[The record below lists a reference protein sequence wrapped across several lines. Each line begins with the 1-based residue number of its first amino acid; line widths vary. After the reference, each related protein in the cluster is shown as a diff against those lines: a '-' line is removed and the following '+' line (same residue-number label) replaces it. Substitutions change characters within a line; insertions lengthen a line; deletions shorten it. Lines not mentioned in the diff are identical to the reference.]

1 MKAIKPKFA
10 DNAAWQQANL
20 LMQPALIRT
29 IDNIRKFLEAE
40 TMQWRGEYREF
51 AVWPDEVPE
60 ETQGKIQLLQQELK
74 TATPE
79 QVDEIQDALAA
90 MPQPIP
96 GYELILTH
104 PDHSDAPVVVD
115 IIALCYRICF
125 FTGDAVINDGAVAA
139 VDTGLIEDD
148 TQEVDWP
155 KLDQKTKTIV
165 GEVFAKLAT

>member
-10 DNAAWQQANL
+10 DDAAWQQANL

-29 IDNIRKFLEAE
+29 IDNIRKYLEDEAM
-40 TMQWRGEYREF
+40 TWQGEYREF
-51 AVWPDEVPE
+51 AVWPDDVPE

-74 TATPE
+74 TAMPE
-79 QVDEIQDALAA
+79 QVDAIQDALAA

-96 GYELILTH
+96 GYELVLTKA
-104 PDHSDAPVVVD
+104 DQAAPVVVD

-125 FTGDAVINDGAVAA
+125 LNGDAVVNGGAVAA

-148 TQEVDWP
+148 TQEVDWTN
-155 KLDQKTKTIV
+155 LDAKTKAIV
-165 GEVFAKLAT
+165 GEVFAALDRS